1 VLSLSFQLK
10 DFLFSGGLVA
20 TGLADLRRKLKLPFR
35 IGTTSYIWPA
45 DIMANVRRLKCLVDD
60 VELVLFESA
69 CGGNIPDGKSLDEL
83 SRLNSEYGLTY
94 TVHLPLDLNLGS
106 VLPGE
111 RNSSLSLVKYL
122 TRHMLSIRPR
132 AFILHLNPP
141 DDIPGGIPSWQKAA
155 DDSLKKLSSF
165 ERVSPQAIAVENLSY
180 PFSYAEKIV
189 LDNGFSV
196 CADIGHLI
204 IMGVDPVEH
213 LSRYFDRV
221 TVIHLHGVEGG
232 KDHVSLKHL
241 NPGLLKEITGMLVK
255 KGYRGILTLE
265 VFTQADFEESMEI
278 LWENLYS

>member
-1 VLSLSFQLK
+1 MAIS
-10 DFLFSGGLVA
+10 
-20 TGLADLRRKLKLPFR
+20 LADRKHKIKLPFR
-35 IGTTSYIWPA
+35 VGTTSYIWPA
-45 DIMANVRRLKCLVDD
+45 DIMFNVRRLKYLVDD

-69 CGGNIPDGKSLDEL
+69 SEGNIPDKMTLGEL
-83 SRLNSEYGLTY
+83 SRLSSEHGLTY

-111 RNSSLSLVKYL
+111 RNSSLSSVRNLI
-122 TRHMLSIRPR
+122 RHMLSVRPS

-141 DDIPGGIPSWQKAA
+141 KDIPGGMLSWQKAA
-155 DDSLKKLSSF
+155 DDSLKELSALGW
-165 ERVSPQAIAVENLSY
+165 VSPKAIAVENLSY
-180 PFSYAEKIV
+180 PFAYADKIV

-196 CADIGHLI
+196 CVDIGHLI
-204 IMGVDPVEH
+204 VMGADPIEH
-213 LSRYFDRV
+213 LTRYFDRV
-221 TVIHLHGVEGG
+221 TVIHLHGVESG

-241 NPGLLKEITGMLVK
+241 NPGLLKEISGMLVK